1 MRHAE
6 PKPQL
11 KKKTIFTWDSPIDYF
26 DQIAH
31 VYALADVQHTT
42 GGRARRVRRA
52 RVMELFD
59 KPGGRILDVACGP
72 GVLVSSMLDQGCQF
86 WGVDGSRRMIEECH
100 KNFAGCDQAHFTVGT
115 ATALPFPD

>member
-1 MRHAE
+1 
-6 PKPQL
+6 
-11 KKKTIFTWDSPIDYF
+11 
-26 DQIAH
+26 
-31 VYALADVQHTT
+31 TT

-115 ATALPFPD
+115 ATALPFPDKFFDAVTCLGVIDRVAKYPVALREMIRVLKED